1 MPEILPYIV
10 DFIENIWN
18 FGVALKQPENCIY
31 SKIFFW
37 KVVSLKNIYMKESH
51 WLYFLQIYTVSFYNF
66 FLWPTVSVQR
76 HLTNTYQLARDMFIF
91 MDSAIICIHFINIQL
106 PISSKITAVFL
117 IIRNTVVITLTHIH
131 TLLLYI
137 TIATTTSSSGNSNI

>member
-18 FGVALKQPENCIY
+18 FSVAMKQPENCIY

-51 WLYFLQIYTVSFYNF
+51 WLYFLQIYIVSFYNF

-106 PISSKITAVFL
+106 PISSKITAAFL
-117 IIRNTVVITLTHIH
+117 IIRNTVVITLTN
-131 TLLLYI
+131 LLKKDM
-137 TIATTTSSSGNSNI
+137 TFSSKTF

>member
-1 MPEILPYIV
+1 
-10 DFIENIWN
+10 
-18 FGVALKQPENCIY
+18 
-31 SKIFFW
+31 
-37 KVVSLKNIYMKESH
+37 MKESH

-117 IIRNTVVITLTHIH
+117 IIRNTVVITLTHTH
-131 TLLLYI
+131 THYYCILLLPLLLVVVAIVIYSSVCVYVCVCLRL
-137 TIATTTSSSGNSNI
+137 TILMLLG